1 MPYLI
6 LRVMINALS
15 IIVAVKLVDGITFT
29 GEWWKMIIV
38 GAVFGLIN
46 SFIKPIVQ
54 FFTFPFI
61 ILSLGL
67 FTLLINTLMLAITAS
82 LSDSLQLGF
91 HIRGF
96 WPAFLGAITVSI
108 VSILLSWLTGLRRIK
123 LHRENNRRE
132 R

>member
-1 MPYLI
+1 MPYMI

-29 GEWWKMIIV
+29 GEWWKMVIV

-67 FTLLINTLMLAITAS
+67 FTLLINTLMLALTAS
-82 LSDSLQLGF
+82 LSDSLHLGF

-96 WPAFLGAITVSI
+96 WPAFWGAIIVSI

-123 LHRENNRRE
+123 LHSENNRRE

>member
-1 MPYLI
+1 MPYMI

-29 GEWWKMIIV
+29 GEWWKMVIV

-67 FTLLINTLMLAITAS
+67 FTLLINTLMLALTAS
-82 LSDSLQLGF
+82 LSDSLHLGF

-96 WPAFLGAITVSI
+96 WPAFWGAIIVSI
-108 VSILLSWLTGLRRIK
+108 VSILLSWLTGLRSIK
-123 LHRENNRRE
+123 LYRENNRRE